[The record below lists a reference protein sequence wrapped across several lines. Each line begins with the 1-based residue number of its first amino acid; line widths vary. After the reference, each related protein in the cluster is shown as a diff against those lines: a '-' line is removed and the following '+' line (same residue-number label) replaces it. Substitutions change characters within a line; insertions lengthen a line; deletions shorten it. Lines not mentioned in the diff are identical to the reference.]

1 MLFLSPWQCSHQVNY
16 YLPGE
21 CIALSL
27 FFLSCFL
34 SLLPLLF
41 PPAIGKKIS
50 DQKKVFSFFVLSFF
64 SYRVNLKNQ
73 KDIATEKE
81 DRHKPGKIPLS
92 YLPGVCEYL
101 LFTGRRL
108 NHEGWQMHEKVRK

>member
-1 MLFLSPWQCSHQVNY
+1 MLSLVNY

-21 CIALSL
+21 CIALS
-27 FFLSCFL
+27 SP
-34 SLLPLLF
+34 SLPS
-41 PPAIGKKIS
+41 AIGKKIS

-64 SYRVNLKNQ
+64 SYRANLKNQ

-81 DRHKPGKIPLS
+81 EKHKPGKLPLS
-92 YLPGVCEYL
+92 YLPGVCDYL
-101 LFTGRRL
+101 FFTGRRL